1 MCKCLISK
9 EKTYMKRE
17 KETNEFVW
25 TKEKGTN
32 YMAKFFMGR
41 MMNLKGP
48 HWHDRQKLQAN
59 LVLKKPFDPGTAIG
73 RNIGKRGCEMGMEFV
88 IRNDWGP
95 FATIGGVMHIC
106 NAWAEAL
113 PVKYAFP
120 VKDVQ

>member
-9 EKTYMKRE
+9 EKPYMKRE

-48 HWHDRQKLQAN
+48 H
-59 LVLKKPFDPGTAIG
+59 
-73 RNIGKRGCEMGMEFV
+73 
-88 IRNDWGP
+88 
-95 FATIGGVMHIC
+95 
-106 NAWAEAL
+106 
-113 PVKYAFP
+113 
-120 VKDVQ
+120 